1 MKSTSAKTDILLKCL
16 YCKEDNPL
24 AAQYCHMCGHIID
37 LSAYEGAILSKNK
50 VPHKIRIRVAKET
63 CKEAVMLRC
72 VRDPAVSVFN
82 ALKQNPNL
90 TPRLKSMIQKRDT
103 PIPVKSYSTP
113 TPPPTPPTQNN
124 DKGNDIGCFGVLVV
138 LAIIVGTVILIINL

>member
-90 TPRLKSMIQKRDT
+90 TYKVREAIQKKEYQPPLPTLT
-103 PIPVKSYSTP
+103 PIPSTP
-113 TPPPTPPTQNN
+113 SPTSSEPESSSS
-124 DKGNDIGCFGVLVV
+124 GCFWFIVMLCIIGGV
-138 LAIIVGTVILIINL
+138 ITMITSG